1 MDKFDFSKKEFS
13 EEELINLAKK
23 RIKIKR
29 ELYSHIA
36 AYVFVN
42 AFLLFI
48 YYFSSDFDF
57 NFDVTFWPGWV
68 LAGWGLGL
76 LFHIFE
82 TIQELNFK
90 YNANVINKEMEK
102 IKKHIKPE

>member
-1 MDKFDFSKKEFS
+1 MEEFDFAKKEFS
-13 EEELINLAKK
+13 EEELVEMARK
-23 RIKIKR
+23 RIKAKR

-36 AYVFVN
+36 AYIFVN

-48 YYFSSDFDF
+48 YFTDLEEATSGY
-57 NFDVTFWPGWV
+57 FWPGWI

-76 LFHIFE
+76 LFHIFD

-90 YNANVINKEMEK
+90 YNASAINKELEK
-102 IKKHIKPE
+102 IKKYIKND